1 MIEPA
6 RIKRR
11 GSVSSRHTQK
21 KVFSLKQPT
30 KTSEERERERERE
43 KSFKKQ

>member
-6 RIKRR
+6 KKKRR
-11 GSVSSRHTQK
+11 GSVSSRHTKK

-30 KTSEERERERERE
+30 KTSEERERE